1 MFRLV
6 ARTLIATVLLV
17 GSAEPAR
24 RPSLVMHRLVY
35 HPGLV
40 LDRYETEPRFT
51 ATTGTVLLV
60 HGCCGDRRDLAPL
73 ARTLA
78 RRGAK
83 VFNADVH
90 AVGHG
95 GGWPST
101 YLDVVCAVAA
111 ITAEGVTAT
120 ELTLVGWDDGALVAS
135 AVLLGWS
142 TVSTFASECRW
153 PIPVDGPKNFVG
165 LSGHYGWVGDVP
177 SHLLTGETIEWFGG
191 DPRTDPVA
199 WNLGNPS
206 WWGLHRQIGGRIP
219 RVLLLGTDS
228 DLSSRDFAALL
239 ANDGVSAEARLLG
252 PGTHSDL
259 ILPRG
264 VLGFEA
270 VDLIARWMNLP
281 SQQLHST
288 GPDALAPA
296 AFRCVEVW
304 T

>member
-6 ARTLIATVLLV
+6 ARTLIAAVFLV
-17 GSAEPAR
+17 GSVEPAR
-24 RPSLVMHRLVY
+24 RPSLLMHRFIY
-35 HPGLV
+35 RPGLV
-40 LDRYETEPRFT
+40 LDRYETKPRLT
-51 ATTGTVLLV
+51 ATTPAVLLV

-73 ARTLA
+73 ARSLA

-83 VFNADVH
+83 VFNADVQ

-101 YLDVVCAVAA
+101 YVDVVCAVAA
-111 ITAEGVTAT
+111 IAAEGVPAT

-135 AVLLGWS
+135 VVLLGWS
-142 TVSTFASECRW
+142 TVATFASDCDW
-153 PIPVDGPKNFVG
+153 PIPAEGPKKFVG
-165 LSGHYGWVGDVP
+165 LSGHYGWEGDVP

-206 WWGLHRQIGGRIP
+206 WWGLQLPVGGRIP

-228 DLSSRDFAALL
+228 DQSSRDFAALL
-239 ANDGVSAEARLLG
+239 ANEGVSAEAHLLG

-270 VDLIARWMNLP
+270 VDLIAKWMNLP
-281 SQQLHST
+281 GRL
-288 GPDALAPA
+288 LN
-296 AFRCVEVW
+296 
-304 T
+304 